1 MNQGTKRIIYVLLI
15 LMVLV
20 GAAWALQNR
29 NLLPAQLSGG
39 QSQRGV
45 APSSFDDSGAYGGG
59 YGASQGAPQGGGCHP
74 TRENPRFRCIPRDRN
89 GNVGQIGSALPPE
102 YSGLPNQGYNRME

>member
-29 NLLPAQLSGG
+29 NLLPTQLSTYGG
-39 QSQRGV
+39 QSSQGVV
-45 APSSFDDSGAYGGG
+45 APNSFDGA
-59 YGASQGAPQGGGCHP
+59 QGGCHP

-89 GNVGQIGSALPPE
+89 GNVQQLGAGLPSE
-102 YSGLPNQGYNRME
+102 YSGLPRQNSRME